1 MRRPSVPLRRPG
13 IALTAVLAQLTLLF
27 MVWSLANRQ
36 CTTTI
41 GMEEALRR
49 RTDQQAGKRSALA
62 VGLGLLET
70 GIPAEEKL
78 DEFGAYSCFV
88 VFLDVSSETL
98 VRYTLIFQHLP
109 DPEPESEPP
118 SSRWSLTAVPYD
130 PVAHLDVEGPIT
142 TFEPSPPEPPESP

>member
-1 MRRPSVPLRRPG
+1 MRRPIAPPRRPG

-70 GIPAEEKL
+70 GLPAEEKL
-78 DEFGAYSCFV
+78 DDLGAYSCFV
-88 VFLDVSSETL
+88 VFLDVPSGAL
-98 VRYTLIFQHLP
+98 VRYTLIFQRLP
-109 DPEPESEPP
+109 DPEPLPDPPP
-118 SSRWSLTAVPYD
+118 SHWSLTAVPYD

-142 TFEPSPPEPPESP
+142 TFEPTPEPPESP